1 MILNRYKSK
10 ARKLVKRIKHIN
22 YMYSKIVKIAGE
34 IYVLCCYK
42 GTLYNYQVSQNK
54 NEKDF
59 DDFIRVI
66 IYGVTY
72 GW

>member
-1 MILNRYKSK
+1 
-10 ARKLVKRIKHIN
+10 
-22 YMYSKIVKIAGE
+22 MYSKIVKIAGE